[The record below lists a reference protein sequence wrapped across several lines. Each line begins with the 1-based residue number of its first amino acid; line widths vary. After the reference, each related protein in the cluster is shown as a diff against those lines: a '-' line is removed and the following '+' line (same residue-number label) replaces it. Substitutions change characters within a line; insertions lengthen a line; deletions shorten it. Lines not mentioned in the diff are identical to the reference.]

1 MNTKIIKLDI
11 NNKMYET
18 ITAKQG
24 DTESRFLLFHLFDAS
39 LPFDLTEK
47 SVRVYGIKPD
57 GTKIF
62 NDLVINDVKKGYC
75 TLKLTN
81 QMLAIAGL
89 VKLELVIYSGNKK
102 LSSIPFMLNVISS
115 LNSDD
120 EVVSTNEFT
129 SLMNGLAALSE
140 YDIYKS
146 NAKQVPGI
154 KEEVSNLSSQ
164 LDTKANEIDVVKKGQ
179 VDLDE
184 MTERTLQAIHGG
196 GGTSF
201 ELLSIPRDASV
212 NVTKLA
218 TSIKDTLYR
227 TIIIDDSFV
236 ERKGTVGASDLYII
250 NNVFEDCI
258 INSISIS
265 CLSYGVGSIRI
276 YEKIDNIVTLVK
288 SIDFDTRVLGTNTP
302 KIEINYKAKKSYI
315 GFVKTDGSIDFGS
328 KNTFGFLNCTGKKS
342 EQSFDI
348 TESTLFDN
356 FSMKVLIE
364 TNKIN
369 IVTKEDL
376 SNIQS
381 NTNNSYIIVDK
392 NGRGDYISIQEA
404 INNYNGIPI
413 FVRNGLYEEG
423 RLECSDKNITIVG
436 EDKYRTVV
444 VNYGGLYGNDCL
456 YASNGTFSNM
466 SFISEIK
473 EGVTPP
479 IGGKNGAYAV
489 HVDSNNQAEGTCIFN
504 DCIMISDFNA
514 SFGNGL
520 RKNNTVE
527 LNNCDLISRQ
537 ENRGQDYA
545 NGGMGALFTHNNH
558 TGTGDNCPNQV
569 LRLNNCR
576 LKAKLKNVIRLQ
588 EISKINSDATLDI
601 NNCLVYSETSGI
613 TGVIK
618 YGNVNS
624 FDEMSIWRLSNTSY
638 GNSVPELNRY

>member
-102 LSSIPFMLNVISS
+102 LSSIPFVLNVISS

-120 EVVSTNEFT
+120 AVVSTNEFT
-129 SLMNGLAALSE
+129 ALMNGLAALSE

-201 ELLSIPRDASV
+201 ELLSIPRDSSV

>member
-120 EVVSTNEFT
+120 AVVSTNEFT

-473 EGVTPP
+473 AGVTPP

>member
-120 EVVSTNEFT
+120 AVVSTNEFT

-364 TNKIN
+364 NNKIN